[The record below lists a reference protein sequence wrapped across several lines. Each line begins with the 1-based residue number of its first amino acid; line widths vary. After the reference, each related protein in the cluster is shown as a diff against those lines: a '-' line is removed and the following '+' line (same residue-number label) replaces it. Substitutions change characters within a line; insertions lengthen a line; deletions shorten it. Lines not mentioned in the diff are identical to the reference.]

1 MIYKTGVAAL
11 LLLTTS
17 GLGSGRGS
25 GQNVEGCDN
34 NRKTAGY
41 HCHHTLA
48 LLPLPNDA
56 TTQAS
61 TDN

>member
-1 MIYKTGVAAL
+1 MHKVHVAAL
-11 LLLTTS
+11 SSLTTS
-17 GLGSGRGS
+17 GLASGHGSE
-25 GQNVEGCDN
+25 QNVEGCDN

-41 HCHHTLA
+41 LCHHTLA
-48 LLPLPNDA
+48 LLRLLGEE

>member
-1 MIYKTGVAAL
+1 MHKIRVAAL
-11 LLLTTS
+11 SSLTPS
-17 GLGSGRGS
+17 GLGSGHGS

-48 LLPLPNDA
+48 LLPLPSDE